1 MRHLCSLLCLLLM
14 VSVSAPA
21 LAQEERLPLPEHA
34 PRLIWGSFIDLNGQ
48 HAEFDATYHA
58 WQREHMRPLRLTRIV
73 VEQSVMLIL
82 GGIVYWLNKDVNS
95 RDWDVDVV
103 SDELWRRFTSLD
115 LVSFDT
121 NDYATNNVFHAFAGL
136 SYYITSRDNGLN
148 VGEAFLTSMISSLA
162 WEYVLEF
169 REKISVND
177 LIVTSSSG
185 LSVGEVSYQLGE
197 YYHSQES
204 DDATAARAFT
214 WVFGLPRTVH
224 NWMDGVDDDD
234 YDRPYDLAAAP
245 RFKRDFNLYAGAQG
259 RQGVDF
265 AGQPARQVAGQLGLR
280 AGLISLPSY
289 ERHGRFGTSFV
300 EGHFNRFDLDLT
312 FHQEGVADADVSFK
326 TIPLGYYS
334 QDIEGEGGARRGSS
348 MLLGVASEYRLV
360 SRDHDL
366 IQDQLAIAHVLGP
379 SVQMASFSGP
389 WTFRYGL
396 DAYAD
401 FAAVRSFM
409 WQNYAQQFGDLD
421 LRSELREQSYYF
433 GWGGTLGGNF
443 SVAWRDVS
451 LGARLSW
458 SRWVPLNGVDR
469 FEADL
474 ERRPL
479 LNDTMTELSARLD
492 VPTRFTSASLRLQ
505 VDATKRDSQI
515 EQLAQQRT
523 FQRIAMHWVQPF

>member
-1 MRHLCSLLCLLLM
+1 MRHLCSLLLSLTLLCA
-14 VSVSAPA
+14 SAA
-21 LAQEERLPLPEHA
+21 ARAQVEPTPLPDHA

-58 WQREHMRPLRLTRIV
+58 WQREQARPLRLTRIV
-73 VEQSVMLIL
+73 LEQSAMLII
-82 GGIVYWLNKDVNS
+82 GGVVYWINKDVNS

-103 SDELWRRFTSLD
+103 SDELWRRFTSLE
-115 LVSFDT
+115 LVSFDG
-121 NDYATNNVFHAFAGL
+121 NDYTTNHIFHAFAGL

-148 VGEAFLTSMISSLA
+148 VGEAFLTSMISSLV

-169 REKISVND
+169 REKVSVND
-177 LIVTSSSG
+177 LVITSSSG
-185 LSVGEVSYQLGE
+185 LSIGELSYQLGE

-214 WVFGLPRTVH
+214 WIFGLPRTVH
-224 NWMDGVDDDD
+224 NWMDGVEDDG

-245 RFKRDFNLYAGAQG
+245 RFTRDFNLYAGAQA

-265 AGQPARQVAGQLGLR
+265 AGQPARQLVGQLGLR
-280 AGLISLPSY
+280 AGLVSLPSY

-312 FHQEGVADADVSFK
+312 FHQEGVADADASFK

-360 SRDHDL
+360 NRDHEL

-389 WTFRYGL
+389 WTLRYGL
-396 DAYAD
+396 DVYAD
-401 FAAVRSFM
+401 FTAARSLM
-409 WQNYAQQFGDLD
+409 WQYYAQNFNDLD
-421 LRSELREQSYYF
+421 LRTELRDQQYYF

-443 SVAWRDVS
+443 SVAWRDIV

-458 SRWVPLNGVDR
+458 SRWVPINGVDR
-469 FEADL
+469 FEEQL
-474 ERRPL
+474 EREL
-479 LNDTMTELSARLD
+479 LLHDTMTELSAHLD
-492 VPTRFTSASLRLQ
+492 VPTRLTSASLRLQ
-505 VDATKRDSQI
+505 LDATQRDSQI
-515 EQLAQQRT
+515 EHLAQKRT
-523 FQRIAMHWVQPF
+523 FHRLAMHWVQPF